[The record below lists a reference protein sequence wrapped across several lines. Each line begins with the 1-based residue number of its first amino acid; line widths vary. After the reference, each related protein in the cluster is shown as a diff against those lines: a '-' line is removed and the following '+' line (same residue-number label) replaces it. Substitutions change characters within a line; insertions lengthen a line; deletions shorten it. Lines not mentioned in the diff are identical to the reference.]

1 MSDHSQASRAPGGAS
16 RLAVV
21 AGAGLAGGAVA
32 QLGELLWAGA
42 PLRAGEAVALTAGV
56 ALLGVAVAAAL
67 AAAGRALGN
76 RRKRPAPALPLAA
89 ATAVLLWGLVLAWFL
104 GLVLPVGSLRA
115 VTFGA
120 PLAGL
125 VAAGLVAV
133 GVRAG
138 SGRPGAVGAVFRA
151 LDRVVPG
158 LPAAALAAAAAFGFA
173 ANGAPGAAVAGS
185 ALALAAGGGAAWVGR
200 RRPGLGVAAS
210 LAACGLLTASA
221 WLGPATPPVPP
232 EPAPVAPG
240 SVLWIVLD
248 TVRADHLEPYGAPVG
263 QTPTLARL
271 AAEGTVFTGV
281 ASPSPW
287 TVPSHASMLT
297 GLPPRSHGSWY
308 GHRPYL
314 EDAFETLPER
324 YRAAGFETAAF
335 YTNGWLRVANL
346 LQGFDVA
353 EDTVRRPLN
362 KLTAVRAL
370 TYLGLGPEPWIDKGA
385 HHTVAAVSRWLAAR
399 DADRPFL
406 LFLNLF
412 EAHSPYLPPARY
424 RKLPEGIGPLDAIRA
439 HRGFDPVRWHAEG
452 RSGGARVRAIRA
464 LYRAGVH
471 YQDAMLG
478 ELLDAVAAR
487 VALDDLVVVVT
498 ADHGEN
504 LGERGSWGHL
514 FALDE
519 ALIHV
524 PLLVRAPGRFPAGAR
539 VEAAFQ
545 LQDLFSSLAALSGV
559 DASAPAALHRID
571 PDDPGREATFAE
583 AYPAWPRLAER
594 EGAPPSRRVLDMAW
608 PMASVRAD
616 GRKLTVWESGSLR
629 LVDPDRDPSE
639 ASDLAAAEPDR
650 ARALLGALERWR
662 AAHRLHRPAE
672 GAAGEGV
679 SPEVQEMLRQLGY
692 L

>member
-1 MSDHSQASRAPGGAS
+1 M
-16 RLAVV
+16 
-21 AGAGLAGGAVA
+21 
-32 QLGELLWAGA
+32 
-42 PLRAGEAVALTAGV
+42 
-56 ALLGVAVAAAL
+56 
-67 AAAGRALGN
+67 
-76 RRKRPAPALPLAA
+76 
-89 ATAVLLWGLVLAWFL
+89 
-104 GLVLPVGSLRA
+104 
-115 VTFGA
+115 
-120 PLAGL
+120 
-125 VAAGLVAV
+125 
-133 GVRAG
+133 
-138 SGRPGAVGAVFRA
+138 
-151 LDRVVPG
+151 
-158 LPAAALAAAAAFGFA
+158 
-173 ANGAPGAAVAGS
+173 
-185 ALALAAGGGAAWVGR
+185 
-200 RRPGLGVAAS
+200 
-210 LAACGLLTASA
+210 
-221 WLGPATPPVPP
+221 PP

-439 HRGFDPVRWHAEG
+439 HRGSTRSAGTPKGAAAGPACAPSARSTGPASTTRTPCWASSWTRW
-452 RSGGARVRAIRA
+452 
-464 LYRAGVH
+464 
-471 YQDAMLG
+471 
-478 ELLDAVAAR
+478 
-487 VALDDLVVVVT
+487 
-498 ADHGEN
+498 
-504 LGERGSWGHL
+504 
-514 FALDE
+514 
-519 ALIHV
+519 
-524 PLLVRAPGRFPAGAR
+524 P
-539 VEAAFQ
+539 
-545 LQDLFSSLAALSGV
+545 
-559 DASAPAALHRID
+559 
-571 PDDPGREATFAE
+571 
-583 AYPAWPRLAER
+583 PAWRWTTWSSWSPPTTARTWAS
-594 EGAPPSRRVLDMAW
+594 EGPGGISSRSTR
-608 PMASVRAD
+608 R
-616 GRKLTVWESGSLR
+616 
-629 LVDPDRDPSE
+629 
-639 ASDLAAAEPDR
+639 
-650 ARALLGALERWR
+650 
-662 AAHRLHRPAE
+662 
-672 GAAGEGV
+672 
-679 SPEVQEMLRQLGY
+679 
-692 L
+692 